1 MIERFSLS
9 FYTRGASSAI
19 FSLPHPFRLLLL
31 MELKKSGS
39 IWKKELGEPARMMD
53 VVSEKAFAT
62 ALGAPVDFVPHS
74 PDQPN
79 QQSHIL
85 ICRQQQKENVV
96 PSLPGVCRL
105 YNVPSRGPI
114 QWKATGRV
122 LTALHVCIQQ
132 VRESHIHTIGTCTRF
147 RHELPEAIR
156 RRRTLS
162 CLVKETFRERKK
174 REWESS

>member
-1 MIERFSLS
+1 
-9 FYTRGASSAI
+9 
-19 FSLPHPFRLLLL
+19 

-122 LTALHVCIQQ
+122 LTALHVCVYSKCGRVIYIRSAPARDF
-132 VRESHIHTIGTCTRF
+132 VMNSPRLYDDG
-147 RHELPEAIR
+147 ELSR
-156 RRRTLS
+156 
-162 CLVKETFRERKK
+162 V
-174 REWESS
+174 

>member
-19 FSLPHPFRLLLL
+19 FSLPHPFRLLLLL

-85 ICRQQQKENVV
+85 ICRQQQQQKENVV

-114 QWKATGRV
+114 QWKAVYLRLCMCVYSKCGRV
-122 LTALHVCIQQ
+122 IYIRSAPARDFVMNSPRLYDD
-132 VRESHIHTIGTCTRF
+132 G
-147 RHELPEAIR
+147 ELSR
-156 RRRTLS
+156 
-162 CLVKETFRERKK
+162 V
-174 REWESS
+174 